1 MKYYYDIINNSVF
14 SIDNFEYTLRENQD
28 YEITE
33 EEFNNYFDKLS
44 NFYDV
49 AVEVIEGKVIFT
61 YTKNETSEGYLLN
74 QIELYKQKLS
84 ATDYI
89 ITKIAEAQALGED
102 TTELLNRYSET
113 IANRKLI
120 RTKINE
126 LEEKLNKEDKWRTI
140 LN

>member
-14 SIDNFEYTLRENQD
+14 SIDNFEYTHRVNQD

-33 EEFNNYFDKLS
+33 EEFNNYIDKL
-44 NFYDV
+44 NKFYDV
-49 AVEVIEGKVIFT
+49 AFEVIQSKIKFT

-84 ATDYI
+84 ATDYVV
-89 ITKIAEAQALGED
+89 TKIAEAQALGED
-102 TTELLNRYSET
+102 TTELLNKYSET

-120 RTKINE
+120 RIKINE
-126 LEEKLNKEDKWRTI
+126 LEEQLKGLN
-140 LN
+140 

>member
-14 SIDNFEYTLRENQD
+14 SIANFEYTLRENQD

-33 EEFNNYFDKLS
+33 EEFNNYFDKLN

-49 AVEVIEGKVIFT
+49 AVEVIEGKVKFT
-61 YTKNETSEGYLLN
+61 YTKNETSEGYLLS
-74 QIELYKQKLS
+74 QIEAYKQKLS
-84 ATDYI
+84 ATDYVV
-89 ITKIAEAQALGED
+89 TKIAEAQAIGDDVGE
-102 TTELLNRYSET
+102 LINQYSEV
-113 IANRKLI
+113 IANRRLI

-126 LEEKLNKEDKWRTI
+126 LEAKLKE

>member
-1 MKYYYDIINNSVF
+1 MKYYYDVINKSVF

-33 EEFNNYFDKLS
+33 EEFNNYFDKLN

-49 AVEVIEGKVIFT
+49 AVEVIEGKVNFT
-61 YTKNETSEGYLLN
+61 YTKNETSEGYLLS

-89 ITKIAEAQALGED
+89 VTKIAESQAIGD
-102 TTELLNRYSET
+102 DIGELLNQYSEV
-113 IANRKLI
+113 IANRRLI
-120 RTKINE
+120 RTIIND
-126 LEEKLNKEDKWRTI
+126 LEAKLKG

>member
-14 SIDNFEYTLRENQD
+14 SIDNFEYTIRDNQD

-49 AVEVIEGKVIFT
+49 AVEVIEGKVKFT

-74 QIELYKQKLS
+74 QIEFYKQKLS
-84 ATDYI
+84 ETDYVV
-89 ITKIAEAQALGED
+89 TKIAESQAIGED
-102 TTELLNRYSET
+102 VGELINQYSEV
-113 IANRKLI
+113 IANRRLI
-120 RTKINE
+120 RSIIND
-126 LEEKLNKEDKWRTI
+126 LEAKLKG

>member
-1 MKYYYDIINNSVF
+1 MKYYYDIINKSVF

-49 AVEVIEGKVIFT
+49 AVEIVEGKVNFT

-74 QIELYKQKLS
+74 QIELYKQELLN
-84 ATDYI
+84 TDYI

-102 TTELLNRYSET
+102 TTELLNKYSE
-113 IANRKLI
+113 IISNRKNI

-126 LEEKLNKEDKWRTI
+126 LEEKLNKEDK
-140 LN
+140 

>member
-28 YEITE
+28 YEITQ
-33 EEFNNYFDKLS
+33 EEFNNYFDKLN

-49 AVEVIEGKVIFT
+49 AVEVIEGKVKFT

-84 ATDYI
+84 ETDYVV
-89 ITKIAEAQALGED
+89 TKIAESQAIGDDVGE
-102 TTELLNRYSET
+102 LINQYSEV
-113 IANRKLI
+113 IANRRLI
-120 RTKINE
+120 RTIINDLEAKLKE
-126 LEEKLNKEDKWRTI
+126 LN
-140 LN
+140 

>member
-14 SIDNFEYTLRENQD
+14 SIDNFEYTPRDNQD

-33 EEFNNYFDKLS
+33 EEFNNYFDKLN

-49 AVEVIEGKVIFT
+49 AVEVIEGKVNFT

-84 ATDYI
+84 ETDYVV
-89 ITKIAEAQALGED
+89 TKIAEAQAIGDDIGE
-102 TTELLNRYSET
+102 LINQYSEV
-113 IANRKLI
+113 IANRRLI
-120 RTKINE
+120 RTIINDLEAKLKE
-126 LEEKLNKEDKWRTI
+126 LN
-140 LN
+140 

>member
-1 MKYYYDIINNSVF
+1 MKYYYDIINKSVF

-33 EEFNNYFDKLS
+33 EEFNNYFDKLN

-49 AVEVIEGKVIFT
+49 AVEVIEGKVNFT

-74 QIELYKQKLS
+74 QIELCKQELL

-89 ITKIAEAQALGED
+89 VTKIAEAQALGED
-102 TTELLNRYSET
+102 TTELLNKYSD
-113 IANRKLI
+113 ILSNRKLI
-120 RTKINE
+120 RAQINE
-126 LEEKLNKEDKWRTI
+126 LEEQLERSK
-140 LN
+140 